1 MIPRMRVLVAPDKL
15 KGSLSAK
22 AASEAMA
29 QGVERAGGSVS
40 AALPLADGGEGTL
53 EALLA
58 AWGGEL
64 RTARVKD
71 ALGREVVARFA
82 LFDDGRT
89 ALVESAEAVGLARLG
104 AHRDVLSRSSYGVGQ
119 LILAA
124 LGSGVDR
131 VWVGL
136 GGSATND
143 GGAGAAQA
151 LGLELVGAPCPVTAR
166 DLGRITRIERA
177 GLEPRLAEV
186 ELVALCDVASPF
198 TGPTGA
204 SLVFAAQK
212 GASADEA
219 LELDRALARFAELS
233 GYAAS
238 DTPGAGAAGGLG
250 FGLAAFAG
258 ARLAPGADFVLD
270 AVELERRVRDADLVL
285 TAEGCLDAQTLQ
297 GKLVCRLGERCQRA
311 GVPVI
316 AFAGRVAVAPA
327 VLAEH
332 GLIAAFSLAD
342 GPMTEAESVARAGEL
357 LALAVERVLALSA
370 RLRRAEHA

>member
-1 MIPRMRVLVAPDKL
+1 MRVLVAPDKL
-15 KGSLSAK
+15 KGSLTAK
-22 AASEAMA
+22 AAAEAMA
-29 QGVERAGGSVS
+29 RGVERAGGSVIGV
-40 AALPLADGGEGTL
+40 LPLADGGEGSL

-64 RTARVKD
+64 RSARVKG
-71 ALGREVVARFA
+71 ALGHEVVAR
-82 LFDDGRT
+82 LGLLEGGRT
-89 ALVESAEAVGLARLG
+89 ALVESAEAIGLARLS
-104 AHRDVLSRSSYGVGQ
+104 AHRDVLSASSYGVGQ
-119 LILAA
+119 LIRAA
-124 LGSGVDR
+124 LDAGVER
-131 VWVGL
+131 VLIAL

-143 GGAGAAQA
+143 GGAGALQA

-166 DLGRITRIERA
+166 DLDRVTRLER
-177 GLEPRLAEV
+177 GSVDPRLAKVEV
-186 ELVALCDVASPF
+186 VALCDVSSPL

-204 SLVFAAQK
+204 SLLFAAQK

-219 LELDRALARFAELS
+219 RALDRALARLAELA
-233 GYAAS
+233 GFAA

-270 AVELERRVRDADLVL
+270 AVELERRLRDAELVL

-316 AFAGRVAVAPA
+316 AFAGRVAVEAA
-327 VLAEH
+327 LLAEH
-332 GLIAAFSLAD
+332 GLIAAFPLAD

-357 LALAVERVLALSA
+357 LAGAVERVLALSA
-370 RLRRAEHA
+370 RLRRTEHA

>member
-1 MIPRMRVLVAPDKL
+1 MIAQMRVLVAPDKL
-15 KGSLSAK
+15 KGSLTAK
-22 AASEAMA
+22 AAAEAMA
-29 QGVERAGGSVS
+29 RGVERAGGSVIGV
-40 AALPLADGGEGTL
+40 LPLADGGEGSL

-64 RTARVKD
+64 RSARVKG
-71 ALGREVVARFA
+71 ALGHEVVAR
-82 LFDDGRT
+82 LGLLEGGRT
-89 ALVESAEAVGLARLG
+89 ALVESAEAIGLARLS
-104 AHRDVLSRSSYGVGQ
+104 AHRDVLSASSYGVGQ
-119 LILAA
+119 LIRAA
-124 LGSGVDR
+124 LDAGVER
-131 VWVGL
+131 VLIAL

-143 GGAGAAQA
+143 GGAGALQA

-166 DLGRITRIERA
+166 DLDRVTRLER
-177 GLEPRLAEV
+177 GSVDPRLAKVEV
-186 ELVALCDVASPF
+186 VALCDVSSPL

-204 SLVFAAQK
+204 SLLFAAQK

-219 LELDRALARFAELS
+219 RALDRALARLAELA
-233 GYAAS
+233 GFAA

-270 AVELERRVRDADLVL
+270 AVELERRLRDAELVL

-316 AFAGRVAVAPA
+316 AFAGRVAVEAA
-327 VLAEH
+327 LLAEH
-332 GLIAAFSLAD
+332 GLIAAFPLAD

-357 LALAVERVLALSA
+357 LAGAVERVLALSA
-370 RLRRAEHA
+370 RLRRTEHA